1 MFVYFILFLQL
12 LFNGYIGKRR
22 REQDELLLVEQ
33 TNATSQRSTMTAIP
47 ARKNPG
53 RKNASSSDQQAL
65 FTQVLDTLN
74 ESQRNISDTQWVII
88 YQPNGESGL
97 ANVFIGLVSCIIAA
111 LSTGRGVQSRFGSV
125 VLS

>member
-1 MFVYFILFLQL
+1 M
-12 LFNGYIGKRR
+12 
-22 REQDELLLVEQ
+22 LVEQ
-33 TNATSQRSTMTAIP
+33 TNATSQRSTMTVIP
-47 ARKNPG
+47 TRKNPG

-74 ESQRNISDTQWVII
+74 RSQRNISDTQWVII

-111 LSTGRGVQSRFGSV
+111 LSTGRGVQSSYGRVIS
-125 VLS
+125 S

>member
-1 MFVYFILFLQL
+1 M
-12 LFNGYIGKRR
+12 
-22 REQDELLLVEQ
+22 LVEQ
-33 TNATSQRSTMTAIP
+33 TNATSQRSTMTVIP
-47 ARKNPG
+47 TRKNPG

-74 ESQRNISDTQWVII
+74 RSQRNISDTQWVII

-111 LSTGRGVQSRFGSV
+111 LSTGRGVQSSFGSDV
-125 VLS
+125 SS